1 MPTIRVASVN
11 GEWMNSWFG
20 PDAAAA
26 AFVPKFKLPGGGDF
40 NDTAKAAGKLAAA
53 IKAIDPDILALEEA
67 PSRKA
72 ELDLFITEFL
82 STNGV
87 PRYAS
92 ILGDSGGAQKL
103 AVLFKPSMAS
113 ASIAPSSEL
122 ATLLDTWEADV
133 DGSMH
138 LGPYQFTRTP
148 LVVNLEVQG
157 HALQVVVLHT
167 KSSFVNNG
175 RSLWNDPARRQD
187 YVIAALKARRRNA
200 TEGMRVRQ
208 YLDEKLAATPDARII
223 VLGDLN
229 DGPGMDLFEQ
239 KYLAHNITDIVL
251 GSGFDPEGLFAH
263 AQHDVAPDERY
274 TAVFDDFVE
283 AVPGKRLLLDH
294 ILLSPALAK
303 SGTGLRR
310 VAHSGT
316 IHHQEFESLLEDG
329 GARRDGRPSDHRPV
343 SVRLKF

>member
-1 MPTIRVASVN
+1 MPTIRVASIN

-20 PDAAAA
+20 PDADAA
-26 AFVPKFKLPGGGDF
+26 AFVPKFKLPGGGEF
-40 NDTAKAAGKLAAA
+40 NNTAKAAGKLAAA

-72 ELDLFITEFL
+72 ELDLFI
-82 STNGV
+82 STHLTAGGA
-87 PRYAS
+87 PLYSS
-92 ILGDSGGAQKL
+92 IIGDSGGAQKL
-103 AVLFKPSMAS
+103 AVLFKPNVAT

-122 ATLLDTWEADV
+122 ATLLDAWEADV

-148 LVVNLEVQG
+148 LVVNVKVQG
-157 HALQVVVLHT
+157 HALQIVVLHT

-175 RSLWNDPARRQD
+175 KTLWNDPARRQE

-200 TEGMRVRQ
+200 TEGMRVRR
-208 YLDEKLAATPDARII
+208 YLDEKLQVAPDARII

-229 DGPGMDLFEQ
+229 DGPGMDVFEE
-239 KYLAHNITDIVL
+239 KYLAHNVTDIVL
-251 GSGFDPEGLFAH
+251 GSGFDPEGLFFH
-263 AQHDVAPDERY
+263 AQHDVAPDARY

-283 AVPGKRLLLDH
+283 AIDNKRLLLDH
-294 ILLSPALAK
+294 ILLSPAFAK
-303 SGTGLRR
+303 PGAGLRR
-310 VAHSGT
+310 VPNSGA
-316 IHHQEFESLLEDG
+316 IHHQEFESLLENG

-343 SVRLKF
+343 SVKLKF